1 MNDCY
6 FKYHHQKYRDVFTKD
21 TFFKFYGAV
30 KNNIMKAT
38 TFRFSKETYIQI
50 MNLFRTHANEDA
62 FWEVFDLAMQEL
74 YDFDLE
80 HYITMCQYLFKEY
93 SRLDDDSYILLEFY
107 ALLEL
112 EAKNRPFSDDVE
124 GKLNFLLDDFYTQC
138 DDAVIEYFNVSENTF
153 WEFFRRYED
162 IEIDELYID
171 LISVNIQNKNFKR
184 AFVYLIK
191 ALFLSIGI
199 GFYKV
204 NGEIKT
210 FRIKQHAEV

>member
-1 MNDCY
+1 
-6 FKYHHQKYRDVFTKD
+6 
-21 TFFKFYGAV
+21 
-30 KNNIMKAT
+30 MKAT

-112 EAKNRPFSDDVE
+112 EKVNPFTDRIQ
-124 GKLNFLLDDFYTQC
+124 FLLDDYYTQC
-138 DDAVIEYFNVSENTF
+138 DDAIEEYFNVDEETF
-153 WEFFRRYED
+153 WKILHKYED
-162 IEIDELYID
+162 IELDDLYID
-171 LISVNIQNKNFKR
+171 LIKINIKNRNFKR
-184 AFVYLIK
+184 AFVNL
-191 ALFLSIGI
+191 ARGLFLSAGI
-199 GFYKV
+199 GFYKS
-204 NGEIKT
+204 NGILKT
-210 FRIKQHAEV
+210 FKLEQAGVSL